1 VTNFRAGLW
10 GRSPALFS
18 AGLCASS
25 FFVLPQQLLIGRYL
39 IAKNCEGKWCTVADD
54 HSQCKLCAS
63 FNLIEF
69 SAEVGLHIPGLKG
82 IKNDPIFVF
91 PKVLVCPACGFMESN
106 LSAEDL
112 RLLRVRTTKVEKQS
126 SLFTLHCLYV

>member
-1 VTNFRAGLW
+1 M
-10 GRSPALFS
+10 
-18 AGLCASS
+18 
-25 FFVLPQQLLIGRYL
+25 
-39 IAKNCEGKWCTVADD
+39 ADA

-91 PKVLVCPACGFMESN
+91 PKVLICSACGFMESN

-126 SLFTLHCLYV
+126 T